1 MSGPHHRKLWLWRN
15 FVDGVRE
22 YWAFDNAYP
31 CRLDGGD
38 PLVLGEPCGY
48 AVFIESAKGRD
59 YDDDG
64 VLAAVMRSNAYHFD
78 DELGRLQAEVSTLRQ
93 RAERAEAE
101 VRFAAEA
108 LLLYN
113 KDALPMATR
122 MVEMEQA
129 LFAAQSTIIELTGQV
144 ERLRDFAKDFADE
157 PCAYGDGC
165 PPFAGTRH
173 GTCNNCKA
181 RAALKD
187 A

>member
-1 MSGPHHRKLWLWRN
+1 MKQ
-15 FVDGVRE
+15 
-22 YWAFDNAYP
+22 
-31 CRLDGGD
+31 
-38 PLVLGEPCGY
+38 
-48 AVFIESAKGRD
+48 
-59 YDDDG
+59 
-64 VLAAVMRSNAYHFD
+64 
-78 DELGRLQAEVSTLRQ
+78 LQAQLSDLNAMLLMVGNDYSDVLLGAASELATFQ
-93 RAERAEAE
+93 ARAERAEAE

-113 KDALPMATR
+113 KDALPIAMR